1 MTAMRRVTDEQIAR
15 AKEWDLLSY
24 LQTFE
29 PRELKRSGPHEYRTV
44 THGSLVISNGKW
56 HWFRE
61 GIGGKTA
68 LDYLI
73 KVRGMDFVEAVKA
86 LSGAGPLPAF
96 PQSVPT
102 PPKPFRLPE
111 ADRCAVSVIS
121 YLRKRGIDP
130 EILSRCIQNGSLYES
145 RNYHNCVF
153 VGRDM
158 AGKARFACLR
168 GTFGDFRMDVE
179 GSDKRFGF
187 VLPSADPQSR
197 TLFVAESP
205 IDALSRATLRKLE
218 AHDWDRAS
226 YLSLS
231 GTSPLALL
239 QYLADHPAVGRVS
252 LGLDNDAAGRKG
264 MAKIQ
269 KMAEKDELLRRCV
282 LTSDP
287 PPRECGKDYNLML
300 QQKLAGIRPR
310 RERSFSR

>member
-1 MTAMRRVTDEQIAR
+1 MSVTRRVTEKQIAE
-15 AKEWDLLSY
+15 AKKWDLLSY
-24 LQTFE
+24 LQAFE
-29 PRELKRSGPHEYRTV
+29 PRELKRTGPQEYRTV

-73 KVRGMDFVEAVKA
+73 RVRGMDFVEAVEV

-96 PQSVPT
+96 PQSAPT

-111 ADRCAVSVIS
+111 ADRCAIHVIS

-145 RNYHNCVF
+145 RGHHNCVF
-153 VGRDM
+153 VGHDRS
-158 AGKARFACLR
+158 GKARSACLR
-168 GTFGDFRMDVE
+168 GTFGDFKMDVE

-187 VLPSADPQSR
+187 VLPSAGSQSR

-205 IDALSRATLRKLE
+205 VDALSRATLRKLE
-218 AHDWDRAS
+218 THDWDKTS

-239 QYLADHPAVGRVS
+239 QYLADHPAVDRVS
-252 LGLDNDAAGRKG
+252 LGLDNDEAGVKG
-264 MAKIQ
+264 IERIQ
-269 KMAEKDELLRRCV
+269 TMAEENEMLRRCV

-287 PPRECGKDYNLML
+287 PPRRCGKDYNLML

-310 RERSFSR
+310 QERSFSR